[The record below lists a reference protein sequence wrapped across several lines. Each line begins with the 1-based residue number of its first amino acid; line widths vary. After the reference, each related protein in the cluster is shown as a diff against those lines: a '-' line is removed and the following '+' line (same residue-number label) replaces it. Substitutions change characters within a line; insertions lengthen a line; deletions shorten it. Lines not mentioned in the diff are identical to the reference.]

1 MRGVAEMVVVVV
13 VAVSLPLTLSVNF
26 PSICKAAPKFQVSG
40 WAILHLE
47 ALHRSVLCR
56 SVFVRD
62 MGPRFNRTAPEV
74 FFSWLLLPVTLKA
87 TLLGV
92 KLLTSMEP
100 AETW

>member
-1 MRGVAEMVVVVV
+1 MRGVAVVV
-13 VAVSLPLTLSVNF
+13 VAALLPLTLSVNF
-26 PSICKAAPKFQVSG
+26 PSIYKTAPEFQVSC
-40 WAILHLE
+40 WTTLHLR
-47 ALHRSVLCR
+47 ALYRSVLFR

-62 MGPRFNRTAPEV
+62 MGPRSNRTAPEV